1 MDELDNDTLRAADG
15 SRLADDVTLMRLTS
29 AEAMPR
35 HGAPVRVDGWMMLLG
50 LSGSLPLEV
59 DLTPCS
65 VDAGSVCCL
74 SLDNIVRMADS
85 AADADYSVDALIL
98 SRGFMH
104 DLNIDLSVINLPTM
118 AKARMERPA
127 VMPLAEDDFTDM
139 TRLLE
144 LIRSHSASTE
154 RREMYQ
160 RSIVRNLVG
169 ALLYQLMAAG
179 DRLVSQADDD
189 TEEDAGNTRRRSRRT
204 AYVRQF
210 MQLVQ
215 KHHRRE
221 RAVAFYA
228 ERLYISPKYLSLV
241 VKESTGR
248 SAGQWIDDMVV
259 MEAKNLLRFSG
270 KNVQQVAY
278 ELNFPN
284 QSAFGKYFKHLTG
297 LSPTQYVKT

>member
-1 MDELDNDTLRAADG
+1 MDEMDNRAGG
-15 SRLADDVTLMRLTS
+15 SPLADDVTLIRLTS
-29 AEAMPR
+29 SDTVPYSS
-35 HGAPVRVDGWMMLLG
+35 APVRVDGWMMVLG

-59 DLTPCS
+59 DLAPCR
-65 VDAGSVCCL
+65 VEAGSVCCL
-74 SLDNIVRMADS
+74 TLDNIARVADDDV
-85 AADADYSVDALIL
+85 AADYAVDVLML
-98 SRGFMH
+98 SRGFMR
-104 DLNIDLSVINLPTM
+104 DLNIDLSVINLPIM
-118 AKARMERPA
+118 ARARMERPA
-127 VMPLAEDDFTDM
+127 TMELDEADFTDL
-139 TRLLE
+139 TRILE
-144 LIRSHSASTE
+144 LIRSHTAST
-154 RREMYQ
+154 RRGEAFE

-169 ALLYQLMAAG
+169 AMFYMLMAGAE
-179 DRLVSQADDD
+179 RLVAGEAPEAEADA
-189 TEEDAGNTRRRSRRT
+189 EASRPRSRRT

-228 ERLYISPKYLSLV
+228 ERLYISPKYLSLI

-259 MEAKNLLRFSG
+259 LEAKNLLRFSG

-278 ELNFPN
+278 ELNFAN

-297 LSPTQYVKT
+297 LSPTQYLKT